1 MICEISESSTRPAR
15 TGQVR
20 RGRSIKLT
28 ALSFI
33 EELSGHASGEQNV
46 SKGSFVHIVP
56 LNPAYPTFAGRGKVR
71 PDECEEVC
79 GESPK
84 NQPTS

>member
-1 MICEISESSTRPAR
+1 MNLPPALL
-15 TGQVR
+15 G
-20 RGRSIKLT
+20 RGRQGVGPFDKTHGSEL
-28 ALSFI
+28 I

-46 SKGSFVHIVP
+46 SKGCFVHIVP

-71 PDECEEVC
+71 PDEYEELC

-84 NQPTS
+84 NQPTC